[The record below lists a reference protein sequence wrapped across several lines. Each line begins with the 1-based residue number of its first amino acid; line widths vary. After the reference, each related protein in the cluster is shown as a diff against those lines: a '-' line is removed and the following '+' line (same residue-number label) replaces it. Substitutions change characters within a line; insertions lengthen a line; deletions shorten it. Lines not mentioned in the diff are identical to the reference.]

1 MKHSLIETKDIEGHK
16 KKSFEIMKGKDG
28 DVYQIKGVSSDNK
41 DDTFHVKERIIHKG
55 INQHRTFKIKSS
67 DLQNIIKESTR
78 KIYTKDINKQK
89 KIDIIKDIEEHRIKP
104 SCKKHYIYTPSLI
117 DQAIYKVIKIKSKK
131 QNDSNIKKEINQDK
145 SIKIEKLKELQK
157 YHKKDNIATTE
168 TKNETTIKKT
178 NKVISKKIETIIN
191 KDNVKEK
198 SETNVKQPKKVRVK
212 DTAKDTAK
220 VIPKKTE
227 KNSDKVKKPIKVTS
241 KKIEKKNDTIKEKIE
256 NKVTEKVY
264 EEAKIEKK
272 KYQKKSKKINEDKN
286 KESSK
291 IIEKK
296 EPKKSLRKKITK
308 KDINHIKEII
318 EAKKDNAKMK

>member
-1 MKHSLIETKDIEGHK
+1 MKQSLIETKDVDGQK

-28 DVYQIKGVSSDNK
+28 NVYQIKGVSTDNK
-41 DDTFHVKERIIHKG
+41 NDTFHVKERMIHKG

-67 DLQNIIKESTR
+67 DLQNIIKESSR
-78 KIYTKDINKQK
+78 KIYSKDVNKQK
-89 KIDIIKDIEEHRIKP
+89 NIDIIKDSEQYPKVIKCP
-104 SCKKHYIYTPSLI
+104 CKSKKLYRYTPGLI
-117 DQAIYKVIKIKSKK
+117 DQSIYKVIKIKSKK
-131 QNDSNIKKEINQDK
+131 QADKIIKPQINTEK
-145 SIKIEKLKELQK
+145 VIKIGKLKESEK
-157 YHKKDNIATTE
+157 HYNTDNRST
-168 TKNETTIKKT
+168 NESNIKKT
-178 NKVISKKIETIIN
+178 NKVISKKIERIIN
-191 KDNVKEK
+191 KDNIKEK
-198 SETNVKQPKKVRVK
+198 SEDKIKEANKVRVK
-212 DTAKDTAK
+212 NTSK

-227 KNSDKVKKPIKVTS
+227 KKNDKVTT
-241 KKIEKKNDTIKEKIE
+241 KKIEKKNNTIKEKNE

-296 EPKKSLRKKITK
+296 EAKKSLKNKKITK

-318 EAKKDNAKMK
+318 EAKKDNSKMK